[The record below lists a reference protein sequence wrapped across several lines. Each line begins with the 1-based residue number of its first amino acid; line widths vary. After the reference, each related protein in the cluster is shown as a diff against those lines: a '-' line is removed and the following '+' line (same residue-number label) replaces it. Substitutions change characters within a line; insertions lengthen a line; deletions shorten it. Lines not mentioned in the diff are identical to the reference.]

1 MVRTDQVGQGQA
13 LATSRGGKMKERKT
27 TSLHEL
33 FAQNAERILEQLL
46 AVLLETES
54 TVYKQMPTEVLR
66 TRVQRLFDAFWQGIS
81 QNDPKPMI
89 DYIWATGRERGNEGF
104 TVADLQVVALCLRDI
119 LLEMVD
125 EAYANDPERRLHN
138 SRRTE
143 ELILTGISAG
153 VRGFV
158 DGREALIARQYQ
170 ALRRSQKAAG
180 DKGEKSQ

>member
-1 MVRTDQVGQGQA
+1 
-13 LATSRGGKMKERKT
+13 MKERRT
-27 TSLHEL
+27 ISLNEL
-33 FAQNAERILEQLL
+33 FAQNAERILDQLL
-46 AVLLETES
+46 AVLLEAEGTI
-54 TVYKQMPTEVLR
+54 YKQMSAEVLL

-89 DYIWATGRERGNEGF
+89 DYIRVIGRERGNEGF
-104 TVADLQVVALCLRDI
+104 TVADLQIVALCLRDI
-119 LLEMVD
+119 LLEVVD
-125 EAYANDPERRLHN
+125 EAYADDPERRLHN

-170 ALRRSQKAAG
+170 ALRRSQKTTG
-180 DKGEKSQ
+180 DKDRKS